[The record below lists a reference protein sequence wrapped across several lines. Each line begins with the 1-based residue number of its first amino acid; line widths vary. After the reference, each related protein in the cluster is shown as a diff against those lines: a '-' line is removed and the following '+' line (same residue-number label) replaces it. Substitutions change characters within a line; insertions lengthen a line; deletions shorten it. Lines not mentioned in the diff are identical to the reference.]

1 MSVREF
7 QRRAEQRR
15 RSDPVRDREIELN
28 QQVLR
33 FSEWCALVGV
43 SAATGRRILKSGSG
57 PVVTRLSTRRIGIS
71 RANHVAWLASRE
83 QSA

>member
-1 MSVREF
+1 MTLREADHRAA
-7 QRRAEQRR
+7 QRRQSNPA
-15 RSDPVRDREIELN
+15 RDREIELN

-43 SAATGRRILKSGSG
+43 SAATGRRILKSGTG
-57 PVVTRLSTRRIGIS
+57 PRVTRLSARRIGIS